1 MCMYDVCQLSSCY
14 NVVLVI
20 KEVQTRYSVTTI
32 SRFSGSISM
41 LFRPA
46 CGSEKPNVVM
56 LYLSLPAIS
65 DAHYVFLTRNCKRPL
80 IFRARAR

>member
-14 NVVLVI
+14 NVVVVI

-46 CGSEKPNVVM
+46 CGSEKPNVGM
-56 LYLSLPAIS
+56 LYLSIS